1 MYLAGK
7 ESRYVC
13 KMYEF
18 FRRFSRGG
26 NEDGG
31 KSDVYHRLVSR
42 IRAGGPLTLADYMN
56 EVLTHPLQGYYTT
69 KNMIGKSG
77 DFVTSPEVSQLFGEL
92 IAVWFVNEWIK
103 VGRPSP
109 LNLVE
114 LGPGRGTLSAD
125 LLRVFSRFLRPEEDI
140 QLRLVE
146 IGPLLSAVQE
156 ETLCPNRTEALLDR
170 LEYRRNVTRGGV
182 PVTWYRSLSDVPPAF
197 SFYVANEFFDALP
210 VHQLRKT
217 EKGWREV
224 LVDEDPEARECRLR
238 YILSREETPVCKLFR
253 PEAGDERE
261 TVEVCPR
268 GLALTELL
276 ARRIKED
283 GGFALI
289 IDYGH
294 DGDGSDT
301 FRAFRNHQPHHPLL
315 DPGTADLTADV
326 DFSSLRRAAGDAVC
340 VFGPVTQ
347 RTFLYRMGIR
357 LRLNRLLESAPPD
370 MREELRSGYET
381 LTRQDRMGERFK
393 FLALFPPVLR
403 EMLQRSPPA
412 AFLPS

>member
-7 ESRYVC
+7 ESRCVC
-13 KMYEF
+13 KIYEF

-26 NEDGG
+26 IEDGRE
-31 KSDVYHRLVSR
+31 SDVYHRLVSR

-56 EVLTHPLQGYYTT
+56 EVLTHPVQGYYTT

-77 DFVTSPEVSQLFGEL
+77 DFVTSPEVSQLFGEAL
-92 IAVWFVNEWIK
+92 
-103 VGRPSP
+103 
-109 LNLVE
+109 
-114 LGPGRGTLSAD
+114 
-125 LLRVFSRFLRPEEDI
+125 SRFLRPEEDV

-146 IGPLLSAVQE
+146 IGPRLSAVQE
-156 ETLCPNRTEALLDR
+156 ETLCSNRTEAILDR
-170 LEYRRNVTRGGV
+170 LEYKRNVTRGGV
-182 PVTWYRSLSDVPPAF
+182 PVTWYRSLFDVPQAF

-238 YILSREETPVCKLFR
+238 YVLSREETPVCKLFR

-301 FRAFRNHQPHHPLL
+301 FRAFRNHRPHHPLL

-340 VFGPVTQ
+340 IFGPVTQ

-381 LTRQDRMGERFK
+381 LTCPDRMGERFK
-393 FLALFPPVLR
+393 FLALFPSVLR
-403 EMLQRSPPA
+403 EMLRRSPPA
-412 AFLPS
+412 AFFPF